1 MAGPGFGVHQRCG
14 LVYVHGGDPQKAGA
28 ARRELLGVSGLTA
41 RTLRHSHASVAL
53 QNGHNIVA
61 VSKCLGH
68 ARVSVTSDI
77 YAHVLPAWQWDV
89 ADGFAAVMRE

>member
-1 MAGPGFGVHQRCG
+1 M
-14 LVYVHGGDPQKAGA
+14 
-28 ARRELLGVSGLTA
+28 TA